1 MLRKGLSEKEINE
14 MSVVQYYE
22 LFLLDTF
29 LEPQGPVVD
38 DLRNAF
44 LQHTIMMSSANM
56 TAKYAKQIKL
66 KDFSMYKDE
75 SVFKSPEELA
85 EIEKKKQEEKR
96 KAIEAQFNP
105 ALLEKAKRL
114 ANKGA

>member
-1 MLRKGLSEKEINE
+1 
-14 MSVVQYYE
+14 
-22 LFLLDTF
+22 
-29 LEPQGPVVD
+29 
-38 DLRNAF
+38 
-44 LQHTIMMSSANM
+44 
-56 TAKYAKQIKL
+56 
-66 KDFSMYKDE
+66 MYKDE

-85 EIEKKKQEEKR
+85 EIEKRKQEEKR